1 MSKGQPVFSWIRK
14 GHFIQSNVLA
24 VHKLGPV
31 EESEKI
37 VNLRPQVARRQGCAR
52 AASRRI
58 SNSKIYLKQCI
69 IATNS
74 FSYIKI

>member
-31 EESEKI
+31 EESEKKSI
-37 VNLRPQVARRQGCAR
+37 YGHKLRVGK
-52 AASRRI
+52 AAHVQPVDGFLI
-58 SNSKIYLKQCI
+58 QKY
-69 IATNS
+69 T
-74 FSYIKI
+74 